1 MQLNNDVGKN
11 ITNSNTWDKNITKE
25 DRTRQ
30 DTKSWSQMTYTQTK
44 ENEKD
49 KLDGEI
55 NDRINIE

>member
-30 DTKSWSQMTYTQTK
+30 DTKS
-44 ENEKD
+44 
-49 KLDGEI
+49 
-55 NDRINIE
+55 